1 MSAADYR
8 EIGENAQME
17 TMVGSSDAM
26 REIDAFFRK
35 TGTVIVPLTV
45 EEILKEQPAKKLA
58 WSEK

>member
-1 MSAADYR
+1 
-8 EIGENAQME
+8 ME